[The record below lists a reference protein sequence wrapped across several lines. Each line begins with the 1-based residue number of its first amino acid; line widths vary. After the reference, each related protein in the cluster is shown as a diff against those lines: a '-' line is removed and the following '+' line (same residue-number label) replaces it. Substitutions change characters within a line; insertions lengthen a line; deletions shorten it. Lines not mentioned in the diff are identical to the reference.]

1 MDMEGENVKLKRR
14 LAEQEEEI
22 RRGMEEW
29 AVEIRSLD
37 EQREKLQAKLVSV
50 EESHNDETQKNIHL
64 EQELQAAARRIEVL
78 DQMAKNATVEETQH
92 TSLKI
97 ELKATKDR
105 LDGLLSE
112 MAQKD
117 SECQQLRQLLQE
129 EQQQAQ
135 QARFAQ
141 HAHDSV
147 VKSLNAQIDFM
158 ADRIAAYEEDE
169 LRANEVELQ
178 LKKLQRQVK
187 KLTAERD
194 GLIQELES
202 DSPNCKAESQSFKK
216 KGKNRQPTD
225 AAFENP
231 AGKGAEEITSL
242 VKENTDLREML
253 DASTKVQ
260 NELKMKIERLESDVN
275 TRKQMLS
282 EKNARDERM
291 EAETIAELRGKI
303 EDAESACTALEKQL
317 DENTKFHKQEKQSLE
332 RRICDL
338 NALLDSD
345 QVEIAELKNLIAS
358 LDEASTSLSEKLKH
372 MAQERSDLLQK
383 LSEVE
388 SSMMNDRQQLEDA
401 RFDKERHQLI
411 VEDYERRNK
420 ELAQK
425 LTLAEKKLDDA
436 QAEITKMMRMSEQTK
451 ATADIVGMKYEQLQ
465 HTLKGK
471 DEQIKLKEKEA
482 TELTEMFQASMSEC
496 KQKEKEVHAVYSEK
510 ENILLEAKVL
520 GSKLHAVRQQL
531 SSVEQERSEL
541 QERLRVSNQ
550 ALSKKEREMY
560 ELLHSYRE
568 LGDDTVRLE
577 SELAQLRKQR
587 ICPPSPAKEN
597 GAELGGISGKNSEA
611 SALNKHIVSLT
622 NKLVLA
628 EKERSKLRALLEQV
642 SSAAQKQDGMHAE
655 NGEDPEDF
663 QLKKCPVSPARK
675 SYPRD
680 FEEELGVDTP
690 SPCCS
695 PADQHKY
702 VQDCREE
709 HIGDSPPHSP
719 ASPHQFSALKEDM
732 LHERGYYTSRK
743 QGSKDKQ
750 SELERDFELLLGKV
764 CSLGYIE

>member
-1 MDMEGENVKLKRR
+1 MDMEEENVKLKRH

-29 AVEIRSLD
+29 GVEIRSLD
-37 EQREKLQAKLVSV
+37 EQRERLQAKLVAV
-50 EESHNDETQKNIHL
+50 EESHNKETQKNIHL

-78 DQMAKNATVEETQH
+78 NQMTKNATVEETQH

-97 ELKATKDR
+97 ELEATKDR

-117 SECQQLRQLLQE
+117 SECKQLRQLLQE
-129 EQQQAQ
+129 EQQQTQ
-135 QARFAQ
+135 QARFTQ

-158 ADRIAAYEEDE
+158 AERIAAFEEDE

-178 LKKLQRQVK
+178 FKKLQRQAK

-194 GLIQELES
+194 GLIQELEAES
-202 DSPNCKAESQSFKK
+202 ANHKAESQSCKK
-216 KGKNRQPTD
+216 KGKHPQSPHG
-225 AAFENP
+225 AFENST
-231 AGKGAEEITSL
+231 GKGAEDMTLL
-242 VKENTDLREML
+242 VKENKELRELL

-260 NELKMKIERLESDVN
+260 DELKKKIERLERDANS
-275 TRKQMLS
+275 REQMRS
-282 EKNARDERM
+282 EKNAQDERL
-291 EAETIAELRGKI
+291 EAETIAELRSKI
-303 EDAESACTALEKQL
+303 EDAESACAALEKQL
-317 DENTKFHKQEKQSLE
+317 DENTKFQEREKRSFE
-332 RRICDL
+332 KRVSDL

-345 QVEIAELKNLIAS
+345 RVEIAELKNLIAS
-358 LDEASTSLSEKLKH
+358 LDEASSSLSEKLKH
-372 MAQERSDLLQK
+372 MAQERSDLLEK

-436 QAEITKMMRMSEQTK
+436 HAEATKMMRLSEQSK
-451 ATADIVGMKYEQLQ
+451 ATSDIVGMKYEQLQ

-482 TELTEMFQASMSEC
+482 TELTEMFQASMNEC
-496 KQKEKEVHAVYSEK
+496 KQKEKEMHAVYSEK
-510 ENILLEAKVL
+510 ENIVLEAKVL

-560 ELLHSYRE
+560 ELLKSYRE

-577 SELAQLRKQR
+577 SELAHLRKQR
-587 ICPPSPAKEN
+587 TCPPSPAKEN
-597 GAELGGISGKNSEA
+597 REVGGVSSKNSEA

-628 EKERSKLRALLEQV
+628 EKERSKLRTLLEQV
-642 SSAAQKQDGMHAE
+642 SSAAQKQDKHAV
-655 NGEDPEDF
+655 NGEDLEEF
-663 QLKKCPVSPARK
+663 QLKNRLVSSIKKPY
-675 SYPRD
+675 SQD
-680 FEEELGVDTP
+680 FEEEHGVDTP

-695 PADQHKY
+695 PADQRKD
-702 VQDCREE
+702 VQNCQEE
-709 HIGDSPPHSP
+709 HVGDSPPHSP

-732 LHERGYYTSRK
+732 LNERGYYTSRK

-764 CSLGYIE
+764 CDLGYTE